1 MGGAAAWRRALPGR
15 AEQVGVSIP
24 CWVVNVEAATAQ
36 VVGDYHARVA
46 GNGPY
51 LKFFL

>member
-1 MGGAAAWRRALPGR
+1 MGGAAAWRRSLAGR
-15 AEQVGVSIP
+15 EEQLGVDT
-24 CWVVNVEAATAQ
+24 VLGVNVEAATAQ

-46 GNGPY
+46 ENGPY